1 MIHFDGDPKD
11 AGEELDV
18 RLVPKGIKMV
28 VNTKEQPYLPP
39 LLRTFT
45 DFYHGVNEEI
55 STFGADLK
63 ADFKEGQKRFTS
75 INKELLRKLR
85 MKP

>member
-1 MIHFDGDPKD
+1 MIHFDGDPKEAD
-11 AGEELDV
+11 EELDV
-18 RLVPKGIKMV
+18 RLVPQGIRMV

-63 ADFKEGQKRFTS
+63 ADFMEGQRRIS
-75 INKELLRKLR
+75 IINKELLRKLK